1 MINRIIFDI
10 ISSLEFY
17 LRLNEMILEKNKNQ

>member
-17 LRLNEMILEKNKNQ
+17 LRLNEMILEKNKN